1 MGPAPLRIRMD
12 IVERRLDEHDS
23 MKEILL
29 AIDLRTTQL
38 AAQIP
43 LLRRE
48 MTESFSAVRQD
59 IARVEE
65 RLDRVEERLTCVE
78 GRLDRVEERLTRV
91 EERLDRV
98 EERLTRVE
106 GRLDRVEQR
115 LAVVEQRLTRVEE
128 RLDPSGGKIH

>member
-1 MGPAPLRIRMD
+1 MGPAPLRIRME
-12 IVERRLDEHDS
+12 IVEKRLDGFES

-48 MTESFSAVRQD
+48 MNESFSAVRQD
-59 IARVEE
+59 TARVEE
-65 RLDRVEERLTCVE
+65 RLDRVEA
-78 GRLDRVEERLTRV
+78 RLTRV

-98 EERLTRVE
+98 ETRLDRME
-106 GRLDRVEQR
+106 ARLDRVE
-115 LAVVEQRLTRVEE
+115 ERLTGIEG
-128 RLDPSGGKIH
+128 RLDPSDGKVH